1 MKKVSL
7 FLASIMLAL
16 TAVGQQ
22 TEVKETVVEA
32 PRLGLSAAS
41 NTQAITNKKA
51 PIYAYLQS
59 KLSDE
64 KNIEKVTTDGVV
76 VISFVVEPSG
86 ELSTYHVKHSVTNE
100 LDECV
105 MACLKETS
113 GQWLPGK
120 VNGTP
125 VAMESKIY
133 VRFVIPGN
141 PDHEQLSRSLTSKAV
156 MKFGKGQN
164 FDNAMALNKA
174 QRQYKKSVNYL
185 NAASKYTPDEYTIVF
200 WQACAFEKLGNVSAK
215 EQKMKELE
223 NLLAANPNHEKVEM
237 AEIYA
242 RAK

>member
-7 FLASIMLAL
+7 FLGSIMLAM
-16 TAVGQQ
+16 TVFGQK
-22 TEVKETVVEA
+22 TEVKETVVES
-32 PRLGLSAAS
+32 PRFESSTATS
-41 NTQAITNKKA
+41 TQTITNQKA

-64 KNIEKVTTDGVV
+64 KNLEKVVTDGVV

-86 ELSTYHVKHSVTNE
+86 ELSNCHVQHSVTNE

-120 VNGTP
+120 VNGNP
-125 VAMESKIY
+125 VAMESKVY

-141 PDHEQLSRSLTSKAV
+141 PEHEQLSRSLTNKAV
-156 MKFGKGQN
+156 MKYGKGQN
-164 FDNAMALNKA
+164 FDNAMAINKA
-174 QRQYKKSVNYL
+174 QRQYKKSMNYL
-185 NAASKYTPDEYTIVF
+185 NAASKYTPDEYAIVF

-215 EQKMKELE
+215 DLKLKELE
-223 NLLAANPNHEKVEM
+223 NILAVNPNHAKVEM